1 MTKET
6 KMAGTDMK
14 SLAADMM
21 AAFEA
26 YKEANDTRLAG
37 IEAKGSADTLLDEK
51 LKKIDRRLDQL
62 SLKAARPVDGA
73 PSSETEGERSQ
84 AWSRYLRSGD
94 ESGLSRLDIKSFSA
108 GTDDQGGYTAPP
120 ELDRMI
126 EARLMQAS
134 PMRQIASV
142 RQTSA
147 GVYRKPVSLGVGAA
161 WAGETDARTQ
171 SATTGLSLLE
181 FPAGELYSMPAATQ
195 TLLEDTYAD
204 IDEWLADEVEAAFSI
219 QESAAFV
226 SGDGDGKPKGFLD
239 YTVVA
244 EASHAWGQI
253 GSVAGDFTEADA
265 GSDASALRTRAERVD
280 GGYVLN
286 GSKQFISSGRIAGLA
301 IVFAVTDPAAGK
313 KGIRAFLVPTDRPG
327 YVVDKVEHK
336 LGQLASDTCSLRF
349 DGLRIEDSLRLG
361 AEGQG
366 YRIALSNLEA
376 GRIGIAAQ
384 CIGMARAALE
394 IAAGYAKER
403 RSMGKAI
410 IDHQAVGFCL
420 ADLAARLEA
429 ARQLVLH
436 AAAVKDSGAP
446 CLKEASMAKL
456 VASET
461 AEAVC
466 SGAIQTLGGY
476 GYLEEFG
483 LAKIYRDVRVCQIY
497 EGTSDIQRMVIAR
510 SL

>member
-1 MTKET
+1 MILTPT
-6 KMAGTDMK
+6 QQAI
-14 SLAADMM
+14 ADTVRDFARERIRPNA

-26 YKEANDTRLAG
+26 ARAYPPALFEELAG
-37 IEAKGSADTLLDEK
+37 LGLMGMVAPEDKGGAGADYVSYALALME
-51 LKKIDRRLDQL
+51 I
-62 SLKAARPVDGA
+62 AAADGA
-73 PSSETEGERSQ
+73 
-84 AWSRYLRSGD
+84 
-94 ESGLSRLDIKSFSA
+94 LSTILSIQNSLIVSA
-108 GTDDQGGYTAPP
+108 LLKDGSPAQQEKFLPQLIGG
-120 ELDRMI
+120 RMI
-126 EARLMQAS
+126 
-134 PMRQIASV
+134 
-142 RQTSA
+142 
-147 GVYRKPVSLGVGAA
+147 GAFA
-161 WAGETDARTQ
+161 
-171 SATTGLSLLE
+171 L
-181 FPAGELYSMPAATQ
+181 
-195 TLLEDTYAD
+195 
-204 IDEWLADEVEAAFSI
+204 
-219 QESAAFV
+219 
-226 SGDGDGKPKGFLD
+226 
-239 YTVVA
+239 
-244 EASHAWGQI
+244 
-253 GSVAGDFTEADA
+253 TEADA
-265 GSDASALRTRAERVD
+265 GSDAAAIRTRATKTD

-286 GSKQFISSGRIAGLA
+286 GSKQFISSGKIAGLA
-301 IVFAVTDPAAGK
+301 IAFAVTDPEAGK
-313 KGIRAFLVPTDRPG
+313 KGISAFLIPTDRPG

-349 DGLRIEDSLRLG
+349 DDLRIEEALRLG

-366 YRIALSNLEA
+366 YRIALANLEA

-384 CIGMARAALE
+384 CIGMAQAALE

-403 RSMGKAI
+403 RSMGKI
-410 IDHQAVGFCL
+410 IMEHQAVGFRL

-436 AAAVKDSGAP
+436 AASVKDTGAP

-461 AEAVC
+461 AETVC